1 MNYRF
6 HLIPLE
12 SHMLIGCRTT
22 LKFDVGN
29 QLDVGCIR
37 NYVSD
42 NILL

>member
-1 MNYRF
+1 MKYRF
-6 HLIPLE
+6 HLIPLA

-29 QLDVGCIR
+29 QLDVVCIC
-37 NYVSD
+37 NFASD